1 MNKKEVER
9 KLRIADLK
17 LDIEALKLAGV
28 LTQTQQESLYAL
40 EEELSLEESLAIS
53 SRAATQELRN
63 QRGLMEL
70 TDVQSVVDAMS
81 DFDDKVQETSDNV
94 GKLKKSSDDAA
105 KSVKDLEKALNDA
118 EQALEEAKHGTQ
130 DFRSGL
136 DGLINYTAKLNDLN
150 RSIENI
156 KTSLE
161 DVSNV
166 SEAGDLLEQLSS
178 SYTDK
183 EVTLGAESL
192 VVDDALANLQSTLE
206 QNFGQFIS
214 FQDGQAIVNFSYQQM
229 DDNDELK
236 KAFED
241 EFDLWNEYK
250 NESNDIQDE
259 IQTIQ
264 KERVVYQEETLKNY
278 VSLQEDLI
286 STLKSLS
293 QEEVDTIKTKYDAIE
308 EADNKYLDAL
318 SDAIEK
324 QRKLRDLETSYTD
337 LAAKEKQLALMQR
350 DTSGANQSEIQSL
363 TAEIDTD
370 RQKLLDTEV
379 DNLVDSLKELY
390 EQQKE
395 ARDAEIEYME
405 TVTESADHFAKWA
418 QEIMATWTSAEDM
431 PAWYL
436 QNNPDAQDM
445 TVEQTETY
453 LNELSKKL

>member
-1 MNKKEVER
+1 MLFRSGAIKTAQEEFFEKGNLSIENMNALIEAGYEDFIKTTSSGIQLDTSGIMSFYLDSISNGTELLNQQILLNEQKEVER
-9 KLRIADLK
+9 KLRIANLK
-17 LDIEALKLAGV
+17 LDIEVLKLAGV

-70 TDVQSVVDAMS
+70 TDVQSVVDAVS
-81 DFDDKVQETSDNV
+81 DFDDKVQEASDNV
-94 GKLKKSSDDAA
+94 DKLKKSSDDAA

-118 EQALEEAKHGTQ
+118 GQALEEAKHGTQ

-136 DGLINYTAKLNDLN
+136 DGLINYTTKLNDLN

-241 EFDLWNEYK
+241 EFDLWNEIGRA
-250 NESNDIQDE
+250 SCR
-259 IQTIQ
+259 
-264 KERVVYQEETLKNY
+264 ERV
-278 VSLQEDLI
+278 
-286 STLKSLS
+286 
-293 QEEVDTIKTKYDAIE
+293 
-308 EADNKYLDAL
+308 
-318 SDAIEK
+318 
-324 QRKLRDLETSYTD
+324 
-337 LAAKEKQLALMQR
+337 
-350 DTSGANQSEIQSL
+350 
-363 TAEIDTD
+363 
-370 RQKLLDTEV
+370 
-379 DNLVDSLKELY
+379 
-390 EQQKE
+390 
-395 ARDAEIEYME
+395 
-405 TVTESADHFAKWA
+405 
-418 QEIMATWTSAEDM
+418 
-431 PAWYL
+431 
-436 QNNPDAQDM
+436 
-445 TVEQTETY
+445 
-453 LNELSKKL
+453 